1 MNLLK
6 KTYKDIII
14 FLIPFLIFIILLFS
28 YYPGLITYDG
38 INQWNQVQNGTINNA
53 HPFFSTY
60 FMLIISKFWNSPRAV
75 LVFQIFIFSFFWS
88 IICNKTRKNNY
99 GRQVIYTFLISLIPI
114 ISMYSITLWKD
125 VLYSYYLMM
134 LAFLTYYFAKEK
146 KYKMNI
152 FDYICLGL
160 LLFLIYSYRHNAI
173 VAVVLY
179 FIIFTI
185 LVLKNNKN
193 SIKKLLIVYLTFG
206 VLLFA
211 ISIPKSIYLEKEV
224 KKKDEVAI
232 GTVNQYITW
241 IFGSYI
247 QEEKISK
254 NDLKFL
260 DNIIDINYWK
270 KRYNPF
276 LINSTFKPDKI
287 NEKYMIKHQKKYQ
300 DLFIKYVLKNPE
312 IFIKHYLNADSLL
325 IGVNSIDYGYIYVY
339 PFTEWKKGDYGF
351 DKSINSK
358 IPKIE
363 EENTELIN
371 YTYDGI
377 LKYFY
382 QPGLILYI
390 SLLITI
396 YLCHKNKNKKYF
408 LLLLPMFLN
417 TLSLLPVNLA
427 QDLRYVYINY
437 LTLILLGLFVI
448 QKEKRSDDMKNYTKP
463 ELKQKSKKN
472 QKILLIIPAY
482 NEEENILKTYKTII
496 NYNKQNK
503 TNYDVIVINDG
514 STDKTSEICFNNH
527 IPTVNLIHNLGI
539 GGAVQT
545 GYKYAYE
552 NAYDIAIQYDGDGQH
567 DVRYVKKIVE
577 PILNGKADFVIG
589 SRFVK
594 KSDENFNSTFA
605 RRIGINIISFFIK
618 LVSKKKIYDTTSG
631 FRACNKAIIH
641 EFAFE
646 YPLEYPEPIT
656 TVELIKKGYR
666 VSEVDVKMNERKG
679 GTSSIKSWKNI
690 YYMINVVLSILIIGS
705 RRQK

>member
-1 MNLLK
+1 
-6 KTYKDIII
+6 
-14 FLIPFLIFIILLFS
+14 
-28 YYPGLITYDG
+28 
-38 INQWNQVQNGTINNA
+38 
-53 HPFFSTY
+53 
-60 FMLIISKFWNSPRAV
+60 
-75 LVFQIFIFSFFWS
+75 
-88 IICNKTRKNNY
+88 
-99 GRQVIYTFLISLIPI
+99 
-114 ISMYSITLWKD
+114 
-125 VLYSYYLMM
+125 
-134 LAFLTYYFAKEK
+134 
-146 KYKMNI
+146 
-152 FDYICLGL
+152 
-160 LLFLIYSYRHNAI
+160 
-173 VAVVLY
+173 
-179 FIIFTI
+179 
-185 LVLKNNKN
+185 
-193 SIKKLLIVYLTFG
+193 
-206 VLLFA
+206 
-211 ISIPKSIYLEKEV
+211 
-224 KKKDEVAI
+224 
-232 GTVNQYITW
+232 
-241 IFGSYI
+241 
-247 QEEKISK
+247 
-254 NDLKFL
+254 
-260 DNIIDINYWK
+260 
-270 KRYNPF
+270 
-276 LINSTFKPDKI
+276 
-287 NEKYMIKHQKKYQ
+287 
-300 DLFIKYVLKNPE
+300 
-312 IFIKHYLNADSLL
+312 
-325 IGVNSIDYGYIYVY
+325 
-339 PFTEWKKGDYGF
+339 
-351 DKSINSK
+351 
-358 IPKIE
+358 
-363 EENTELIN
+363 
-371 YTYDGI
+371 
-377 LKYFY
+377 
-382 QPGLILYI
+382 
-390 SLLITI
+390 
-396 YLCHKNKNKKYF
+396 
-408 LLLLPMFLN
+408 
-417 TLSLLPVNLA
+417 
-427 QDLRYVYINY
+427 
-437 LTLILLGLFVI
+437 
-448 QKEKRSDDMKNYTKP
+448 MKNYTKP

-482 NEEENILKTYKTII
+482 NEEENILKTYKTIV